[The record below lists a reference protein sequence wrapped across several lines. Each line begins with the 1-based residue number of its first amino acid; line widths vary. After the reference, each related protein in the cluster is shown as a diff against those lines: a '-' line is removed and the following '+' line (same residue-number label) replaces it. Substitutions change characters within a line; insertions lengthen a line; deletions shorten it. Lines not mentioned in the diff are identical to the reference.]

1 MVDERSEFRA
11 AIDGVR
17 AGSPE
22 AVWKL
27 IAEYG
32 PHIQRVV
39 RRKLDRRMRSKFD
52 SQDFVQMVWASVF
65 RNPHEICS
73 LEGPGDLIRYL
84 AALGRRK
91 VIVEY
96 RRRIQNNTK
105 YNVTR
110 EQSLDDSE
118 MAEQPADT
126 EELTPSQMAIARE
139 QWEEFLRKQPERDR
153 SIVQM
158 RIRGATFL
166 EIGQQLGINE
176 RTARKV
182 ISRLTQSSGVTGCA
196 TRSGGCTSRVDGP
209 THLPRPNP

>member
-1 MVDERSEFRA
+1 MMVDERSEFRA

-22 AVWKL
+22 AIWKL

-65 RNPHEICS
+65 RNPNEICS
-73 LEGPGDLIRYL
+73 LNGPQDLIRYL

-118 MAEQPADT
+118 LAENPVDT
-126 EELTPSQMAIARE
+126 DESTPSQLAMARE

-158 RIRGATFL
+158 RIQGSTFL
-166 EIGQQLGINE
+166 EIAQQLGINE

-182 ISRLTQSSGVTGCA
+182 IRRLTQFS
-196 TRSGGCTSRVDGP
+196 
-209 THLPRPNP
+209 

>member
-1 MVDERSEFRA
+1 MSDEQAEFRA
-11 AIDGVR
+11 AIAGVR

-65 RNPHEICS
+65 RNPREIWA
-73 LEGPGDLIRYL
+73 LEGPSDLIRYL

-91 VIVEY
+91 VIGEY
-96 RRRIQNNTK
+96 RRRIQKNTK
-105 YNVTR
+105 YNIGR
-110 EQSLDDSE
+110 ERSLDDTE
-118 MAEQPADT
+118 LVEHPVDT
-126 EELTPSQMAIARE
+126 VESTPSELAMARE
-139 QWEEFLRKQPERDR
+139 QWEAFLSRQPERDR

-158 RIRGATFL
+158 RIGGATFM
-166 EIGQQLGINE
+166 EISRQLGIHE

-182 ISRLTQSSGVTGCA
+182 ISRLTTSSQVW
-196 TRSGGCTSRVDGP
+196 SGNRD
-209 THLPRPNP
+209 

>member
-1 MVDERSEFRA
+1 MGAIMVDERSEFRA
-11 AIDGVR
+11 AIAGVR

-27 IAEYG
+27 IADYG

-65 RNPHEICS
+65 RNPQGICS
-73 LEGPGDLIRYL
+73 LEEPGDLIRYL

-91 VIVEY
+91 VIDEY
-96 RRRIQNNTK
+96 RRRIQKDTK

-118 MAEQPADT
+118 LAEHPADAEQ
-126 EELTPSQMAIARE
+126 LTPSQLAIARE

-158 RIRGATFL
+158 RIGGATFL
-166 EIGQQLGINE
+166 EISQQLGIHE

-182 ISRLTQSSGVTGCA
+182 ISRLTQSSST
-196 TRSGGCTSRVDGP
+196 
-209 THLPRPNP
+209 

>member
-1 MVDERSEFRA
+1 MVDERAEFRA

-65 RNPHEICS
+65 RNPAEICS
-73 LEGPGDLIRYL
+73 LEDPQDLIRYL
-84 AALGRRK
+84 AAIGRRK
-91 VIVEY
+91 VIDEY
-96 RRRIQNNTK
+96 RRRIQKETK
-105 YNVTR
+105 YNVAR

-118 MAEQPADT
+118 LGEQPADQDGSS
-126 EELTPSQMAIARE
+126 PSQLAIARE
-139 QWEEFLRKQPERDR
+139 QWEEFLRKQPDRDR

-158 RIRGATFL
+158 RIQGSTFL
-166 EIGQQLGINE
+166 EIAQQLGIHE

-182 ISRLTQSSGVTGCA
+182 ISRLTQSS
-196 TRSGGCTSRVDGP
+196 
-209 THLPRPNP
+209 